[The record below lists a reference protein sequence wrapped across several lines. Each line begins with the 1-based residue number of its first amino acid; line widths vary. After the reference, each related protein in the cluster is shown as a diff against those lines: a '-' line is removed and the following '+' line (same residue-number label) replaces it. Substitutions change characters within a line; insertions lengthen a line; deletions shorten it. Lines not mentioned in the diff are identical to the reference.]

1 MKKISKKLPD
11 PGRMGEQPG
20 ARPSSGEAATR
31 RAKRA
36 TSPMS
41 LDLWIM
47 AGQSN
52 MEGCGALAESLA
64 PDPRVF
70 CFTSH
75 WKWAPAKDPL
85 HDLLHSTESVDWA
98 LRLTMMPP
106 EIPRDEK
113 SVRAY
118 WKERCYGIG
127 AGLGIAFGKTLA
139 NATRR
144 KVGLVACAHGG
155 TSMEQWSEEKK
166 SQGRMSLYGAMLER
180 VKASGGTPRGLLW
193 YQGESD
199 TSPENVERYEARF
212 IKWVAAVRKDL
223 GAPNLPVISVQL
235 GNVIDSNRPSAP
247 WERMREV
254 QLGLEKKIPHHAV
267 TTAVDLSLNDM
278 IHIDAPGL
286 IRLGGRMARLA
297 LSLCGD
303 KKILRG
309 PRLEKIVSSKNRRG
323 FGEIRLKFSGVTGKL
338 LPRLHRRAARCPAD
352 QPEQAIHGFIL
363 VNAEGAPH
371 PKRAIF
377 QARRGAKAN
386 EILLRTTA
394 PCESGDKIF
403 YGKGLSPICNV
414 VDEADMAL
422 PAFCAEIPTT

>member
-1 MKKISKKLPD
+1 MKKIAKMPDPKKL
-11 PGRMGEQPG
+11 E
-20 ARPSSGEAATR
+20 
-31 RAKRA
+31 
-36 TSPMS
+36 
-41 LDLWIM
+41 LWIL

-75 WKWAPAKDPL
+75 WKWENARDPL
-85 HDLLHSTESVDWA
+85 HDLLHSTESVDWQ
-98 LRLTMMPP
+98 LRLSMMPA
-106 EIPRDEK
+106 EAPRDEK

-118 WKERCYGIG
+118 WKERCFGIG

-139 NATRR
+139 NATSRR
-144 KVGLVACAHGG
+144 IGLVSCAHGG

-166 SQGRMSLYGAMLER
+166 SLGRMSLYGAMLER
-180 VKASGGTPRGLLW
+180 VKASGGTPRGILW

-223 GAPNLPVISVQL
+223 GVPNLPVIAVQL
-235 GNVIDSNRPSAP
+235 GNVIDPGRPSLP

-254 QLGLEKKIPHHAV
+254 QLGLEKKISHHAV
-267 TTAVDLSLNDM
+267 TTAVDLGLNDI

-297 LSLCGD
+297 LSLGGD
-303 KKILRG
+303 KKIKRG
-309 PRLEKIVSSKNRRG
+309 PRLEKISAGKNRLG
-323 FGEIRLKFSGVTGKL
+323 YGEICLRFSGVQGKFL
-338 LPRLHRRAARCPAD
+338 
-352 QPEQAIHGFIL
+352 PEQGVHGFVL
-363 VNAEGAPH
+363 ANAEGAPH
-371 PKRAIF
+371 PKRAVF
-377 QARRGAKAN
+377 QARRGAAAN
-386 EILLRTTA
+386 EILLRTST
-394 PCESGDKIF
+394 PCEAGDRIF
-403 YGKGLSPICNV
+403 YGRGLSPICNV

-422 PAFCAEIPTT
+422 PAFSAEIPTT